1 MKLTKEEIDD
11 IKYACLDDSTKIIM
25 YLEESNKLQ
34 KKYNI
39 SILIFTIIG
48 AIGSAIAAITS
59 IVLFNSVFSIR

>member
-1 MKLTKEEIDD
+1 MKLTPEEIDD

-59 IVLFNSVFSIR
+59 IVLFFQ

>member
-34 KKYNI
+34 KNT
-39 SILIFTIIG
+39 IFQ
-48 AIGSAIAAITS
+48 S
-59 IVLFNSVFSIR
+59 

>member
-39 SILIFTIIG
+39 SILIFTIIR
-48 AIGSAIAAITS
+48 AICSAIAAITS
-59 IVLFNSVFSIR
+59 IVLFFQ

>member
-11 IKYACLDDSTKIIM
+11 IKYACLDDSNKIIM

-59 IVLFNSVFSIR
+59 IVLFFQ

>member
-1 MKLTKEEIDD
+1 MKLTKEIDD

-59 IVLFNSVFSIR
+59 IVLFFQ

>member
-11 IKYACLDDSTKIIM
+11 IKYVCLDDSTKIIM

-59 IVLFNSVFSIR
+59 IVLFFQ

>member
-48 AIGSAIAAITS
+48 SIGSAIAAITS
-59 IVLFNSVFSIR
+59 IVLFFQ

>member
-11 IKYACLDDSTKIIM
+11 IKYACLDGSTKIIM

-59 IVLFNSVFSIR
+59 IVLFFQ

>member
-11 IKYACLDDSTKIIM
+11 IKYACLDDPTKIIM

-59 IVLFNSVFSIR
+59 IVLFFQ

>member
-1 MKLTKEEIDD
+1 MKLTPEEIES
-11 IKYACLDDSTKIIM
+11 IRYASLDDSTKIIK
-25 YLEESNKLQ
+25 YLEESNKKQ

-59 IVLFNSVFSIR
+59 IVLFFQ

>member
-48 AIGSAIAAITS
+48 
-59 IVLFNSVFSIR
+59 LSVPLLLPLLV

>member
-59 IVLFNSVFSIR
+59 IVLFFQ

>member
-1 MKLTKEEIDD
+1 MKLTKDEIDD

-59 IVLFNSVFSIR
+59 IVLFFQ

>member
-25 YLEESNKLQ
+25 YLEESTKLQ

-59 IVLFNSVFSIR
+59 IVLFFQ

>member
-1 MKLTKEEIDD
+1 MKLTPEEIDD

-39 SILIFTIIG
+39 LALLFTVIG
-48 AIGSAIAAITS
+48 AIGSIIAAITGV
-59 IVLFNSVFSIR
+59 ILLFH

>member
-34 KKYNI
+34 KKYSI

-59 IVLFNSVFSIR
+59 IVLFFQ

>member
-39 SILIFTIIG
+39 LALLFTVIG
-48 AIGSAIAAITS
+48 AIGSIIAAITGV
-59 IVLFNSVFSIR
+59 ILLFH

>member
-11 IKYACLDDSTKIIM
+11 IKYACLDDSAKIIM
-25 YLEESNKLQ
+25 YLEESTKKQ

-59 IVLFNSVFSIR
+59 IVLFFQ

>member
-25 YLEESNKLQ
+25 YLEGSNKLQ

-39 SILIFTIIG
+39 LALLFTVIG
-48 AIGSAIAAITS
+48 AIGSIIAAITG
-59 IVLFNSVFSIR
+59 IILLFH

>member
-25 YLEESNKLQ
+25 YLEKSNKLQ

-59 IVLFNSVFSIR
+59 IVLFFQ

>member
-1 MKLTKEEIDD
+1 MKLTPEEIKF
-11 IKYACLDDSTKIIM
+11 IRYASLDDSTKIIK
-25 YLEESNKLQ
+25 YLEESNKKQ

-59 IVLFNSVFSIR
+59 IVLFFQ

>member
-48 AIGSAIAAITS
+48 AIDSTIAAITS
-59 IVLFNSVFSIR
+59 IVLFFQ